1 MEEGVLVPIIE
12 NLDSTTKRQKRYID
26 KHYPGFIEWLQ
37 NKYPFC
43 ESLNECLYNYANRP
57 EATSRPHCP
66 VCGKQVNYFSTC
78 GYTKFC
84 SCRCSNSSPETKDKI
99 KHTNLEKYGVEN
111 PFQSDVI
118 KDKIKQTNLE
128 RYGVEHALQSEA
140 IKNKFKQTNLERYG
154 VENPFQSKEIQN
166 KFKQTNLERYG
177 VEHALQSEAIK
188 NKFKQ
193 TSLKRYG
200 VENPMQLDSIKEKSK
215 QTCLN
220 KYGVKHPTQSQ
231 EIRNKV
237 KQTNLEKYGVEYP
250 TQSKEIK
257 DKTIQTNLERYGVE
271 YASQSQE
278 FQNKVKQTSLD
289 KYGVEHTFQSE
300 AVKNKIKQTN
310 LERYGVEHA
319 SQSDMIK
326 DKIKQTCLKK
336 YNTEYYSQ
344 SQEYQSRHDE
354 IQTKTNDTKRRNHT
368 FSSSEIETLFSKYLD
383 SQNIEYKRQYR
394 SKEYPFNCDFYLPK
408 YDLYIE
414 IQASWTHGGHPFN
427 KETDKDILESW
438 KSKNNDF
445 YNNAIETWTVR
456 DVKKR
461 EITKLNNLKYLEI
474 FYNDIDNTIKTFE
487 NYIKKLKNT

>member
-12 NLDSTTKRQKRYID
+12 DLDSATKRQKRYID

-118 KDKIKQTNLE
+118 KDKI
-128 RYGVEHALQSEA
+128 
-140 IKNKFKQTNLERYG
+140 
-154 VENPFQSKEIQN
+154 
-166 KFKQTNLERYG
+166 KQTNLERYG

-300 AVKNKIKQTN
+300 TVKNKIKQTN

-326 DKIKQTCLKK
+326 DKIKQTNLKR
-336 YNTEYYSQ
+336 YGFENYTQ
-344 SQEYQSRHDE
+344 SEEYQSRHDE

-474 FYNDIDNTIKTFE
+474 FYNDIDSTIKTFK